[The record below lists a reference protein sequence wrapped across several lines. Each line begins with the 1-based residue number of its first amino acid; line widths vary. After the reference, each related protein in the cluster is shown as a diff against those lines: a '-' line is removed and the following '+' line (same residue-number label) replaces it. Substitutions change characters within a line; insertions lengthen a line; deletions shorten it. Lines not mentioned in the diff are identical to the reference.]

1 MTNYRG
7 FAIGS
12 TAIPVSSVN
21 ATITRNAIVEST
33 MGSVG
38 APAIYGGVYS
48 ASGTL
53 EAPYRTDVEPL
64 IISLFGGPIA
74 NGVVDTSA
82 SSILTNV
89 TLADQ
94 YVGITFASSTV
105 TSMDLTMQVKD
116 YCKTSFNYIGV
127 KGAAG
132 AVTTQ
137 PSYTNPVA
145 IFYNALLT
153 VASATVS
160 AMGVTIHVERPID
173 TDYFVLG
180 TEFLQGFNQ
189 SGPAVISGS
198 ITLAPPEATLITT
211 AINLAS
217 ADTVSPSN
225 TNANPVVKAWITD
238 QPVENTDDA
247 PDYSLFDGI
256 VPGKRE
262 SWGFFLRSNRDFS
275 RNKVRKWVTDVW
287 GNATSGSNAELV
299 LQAATKSITFFE
311 LMFGGTDATTGT
323 VTAKKLN
330 ILGPVAM
337 QDVSAALNLP

>member
-7 FAIGS
+7 FAIGG

-21 ATITRNAIVEST
+21 ATITRNAITETT

-53 EAPYRTDVEPL
+53 EAPYRTDIEPL

-74 NGVVDTSA
+74 NGVIDTSA

-94 YVGITFASSTV
+94 YGVGITFASSTV
-105 TSMDLTMQVKD
+105 TSMDLTMQTKD
-116 YCKTSFNYIGV
+116 YCKASFNYIGV
-127 KGAAG
+127 KGATG

-153 VASATVS
+153 VASASVS

-180 TEFLQGFNQ
+180 SEFLQGFNQ

-198 ITLAPPEATLITT
+198 ITLAPPEATLIST

-217 ADTVSPSN
+217 ADTVAPAN
-225 TNANPVVKAWITD
+225 TNANPIAI
-238 QPVENTDDA
+238 
-247 PDYSLFDGI
+247 
-256 VPGKRE
+256 
-262 SWGFFLRSNRDFS
+262 
-275 RNKVRKWVTDVW
+275 
-287 GNATSGSNAELV
+287 GSLV
-299 LQAATKSITFFE
+299 LV
-311 LMFGGTDATTGT
+311 LRNPTGT
-323 VTAKKLN
+323 TDIRTITINSIVLSDLN
-330 ILGPVAM
+330 M
-337 QDVSAALNLP
+337 SANGMDRFGKTINYQGIINSSNNIKFT

>member
-7 FAIGS
+7 FVIGYA
-12 TAIPVSSVN
+12 AIPVSSVN

-74 NGVVDTSA
+74 DGVIDTSA

-94 YVGITFASSTV
+94 YGVGVTFASATV

-127 KGAAG
+127 KGVAG
-132 AVTTQ
+132 AVTAQ

-153 VASATVS
+153 VASTTVS

-198 ITLAPPEATLITT
+198 LTLAPPEATLITT

-217 ADTVSPSN
+217 TDTITPSN
-225 TNANPVVKAWITD
+225 SNANPIA
-238 QPVENTDDA
+238 
-247 PDYSLFDGI
+247 L
-256 VPGKRE
+256 
-262 SWGFFLRSNRDFS
+262 
-275 RNKVRKWVTDVW
+275 
-287 GNATSGSNAELV
+287 GSLV
-299 LQAATKSITFFE
+299 LVLRNPAGTTDIRTITINSIV
-311 LMFGGTDATTGT
+311 LSD
-323 VTAKKLN
+323 LN
-330 ILGPVAM
+330 ISGTGM
-337 QDVSAALNLP
+337 EKFGKTINYQGIINESNNIKFT

>member
-225 TNANPVVKAWITD
+225 TNANPIA
-238 QPVENTDDA
+238 
-247 PDYSLFDGI
+247 L
-256 VPGKRE
+256 
-262 SWGFFLRSNRDFS
+262 
-275 RNKVRKWVTDVW
+275 
-287 GNATSGSNAELV
+287 GSLV
-299 LQAATKSITFFE
+299 LV
-311 LMFGGTDATTGT
+311 LRNPTGT
-323 VTAKKLN
+323 TDIRTITINSIVLSDLN
-330 ILGPVAM
+330 ISGEGM
-337 QDVSAALNLP
+337 SKFGKTINYQGIINGSSNIKFT